1 MFNLIP
7 DSVKEKILK
16 DYLERR
22 VVVWLFALFLVSLMT
37 IIFLLP
43 AYVHVFFE
51 EKNIRA
57 DVEVVKNSLQLK
69 KADDV
74 VGTIK
79 ATNELLKALSPV
91 KSQARTS
98 EILEK
103 ALGAKNA
110 AIHIT
115 DIEYME
121 AKTSSSTMLLKGIA
135 DKRESLREFV
145 TKLESTEGFAKVELP
160 VSNFAKDKNIDFS
173 INITLL

>member
-16 DYLERR
+16 DYQERR
-22 VVVWLFALFLVSLMT
+22 VVVWLFALFLLSVT
-37 IIFLLP
+37 IVIFLLP

-57 DVEVVKNSLQLK
+57 DVEIVKNSLQLK

-79 ATNELLKALSPV
+79 ATNELLKALSPA
-91 KSQARTS
+91 KSHVRTS
-98 EILEK
+98 EIIEK
-103 ALGAKNA
+103 TLGAKNA

-121 AKTSSSTMLLKGIA
+121 TKTSSSTVLLKGIA

-145 TKLESTEGFAKVELP
+145 NTLEGTEGFAKVELP

-173 INITLL
+173 ITISLL

>member
-16 DYLERR
+16 DYQERR
-22 VVVWLFALFLVSLMT
+22 VVVWLCAFLLLSIMIV
-37 IIFLLP
+37 IFLLP
-43 AYVHVFFE
+43 TYVHVFSE

-79 ATNELLKALSPV
+79 ATNELLKALSPA
-91 KSQARTS
+91 KSQIRTS

-103 ALGAKNA
+103 ALGVKNA

-121 AKTSSSTMLLKGIA
+121 TKTSSSTVLLKGIA

-145 TKLESTEGFAKVELP
+145 TALEGTKGFAKVELP